1 VILTHLC
8 SKLWCWCKSVLTV
21 YCPRLPLRT
30 LRSCC
35 LCFRSSASRVS
46 LDGLTAGFHFPES
59 EQWSASGAS
68 LSRDRHCKTVL
79 QSSCCSTETG
89 DDTAYFQATT
99 EGLAAP
105 HLMCRQTEGTW
116 FPAVRRCCSV
126 FCDSGAGYK
135 TADLLTYIQWVA
147 FCKLYAMD
155 SRLLLTIFFHTH
167 KWRLVIAN
175 HRQSLFTYRA

>member
-21 YCPRLPLRT
+21 YCPRLPLQT

-46 LDGLTAGFHFPES
+46 LDGLTASSHFTES

-79 QSSCCSTETG
+79 QSSCCSTETR

-99 EGLAAP
+99 EDLAAP
-105 HLMCRQTEGTW
+105 HHVSTNRRNVVPRRPSLLQRLLWFRRRIQNCR
-116 FPAVRRCCSV
+116 
-126 FCDSGAGYK
+126 
-135 TADLLTYIQWVA
+135 LTY
-147 FCKLYAMD
+147 LHTM
-155 SRLLLTIFFHTH
+155 SRFL
-167 KWRLVIAN
+167 
-175 HRQSLFTYRA
+175 